1 MLDKKWGYTFSD
13 SVIVDAWQSK
23 FDMIPLDVE
32 IIEVKNSRK
41 IKVYVEGSLYKVF
54 PSIQSFE
61 HDLQKCKGEF

>member
-1 MLDKKWGYTFSD
+1 MLDKKWGYTFAD
-13 SVIVDAWQSK
+13 SVIVDTWQSN

-61 HDLQKCKGEF
+61 HVLQKCKGEF